1 MLLQQKNQRSS
12 TKAPTGGAGLLE
24 VRAQQSESFHDAET
38 QVESAAATVFHL
50 ATKDLQPPSHCA
62 HTEADAIPLDQ
73 TEGGCQLSQK
83 PIFVPHHFG
92 PQVNVWFRVTSWS
105 MARGLWRQAGH
116 DGEADSSSH
125 CLWVGGP
132 FALATHPASDPLPF
146 PSHPRSPAFV
156 QQRQVVQ
163 IGGLFNDRVH
173 LLLHSQLLVRMRV
186 ATFQLQPHAVPNRC
200 SHRVHCSNK
209 WMSWWILF
217 CLKI

>member
-1 MLLQQKNQRSS
+1 MNQTKKGRAKKRQTRFGEENQEKWFWLLMLLQQKNQRSS

-92 PQVNVWFRVTSWS
+92 PQVNV
-105 MARGLWRQAGH
+105 
-116 DGEADSSSH
+116 
-125 CLWVGGP
+125 
-132 FALATHPASDPLPF
+132 
-146 PSHPRSPAFV
+146 
-156 QQRQVVQ
+156 
-163 IGGLFNDRVH
+163 
-173 LLLHSQLLVRMRV
+173 
-186 ATFQLQPHAVPNRC
+186 
-200 SHRVHCSNK
+200 
-209 WMSWWILF
+209 
-217 CLKI
+217 